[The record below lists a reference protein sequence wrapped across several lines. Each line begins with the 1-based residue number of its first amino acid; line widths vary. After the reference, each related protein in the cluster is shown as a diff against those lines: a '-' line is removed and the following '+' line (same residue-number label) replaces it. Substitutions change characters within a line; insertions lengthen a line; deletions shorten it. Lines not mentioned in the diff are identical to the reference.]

1 MPPLK
6 VREHVELSRLL
17 GHISSQRLQKAIDR
31 ETRMRPALMM
41 LAATLTLAT
50 GVAVADECRLKP
62 KEVVTRFIDELY
74 LQKHARTA
82 FETWVE
88 PGYIQHNPL
97 AATGRD
103 AAIAFLEPFF
113 RDHPETEYSIKR
125 IIAEGNLVVVHS
137 HAKFAANDRGLAVV
151 DILRVEH
158 CKIAEHWDVAQPV
171 PEKSANSNGMF

>member
-1 MPPLK
+1 
-6 VREHVELSRLL
+6 
-17 GHISSQRLQKAIDR
+17 
-31 ETRMRPALMM
+31 MRPLAL
-41 LAATLTLAT
+41 LLVAATLTMA
-50 GVAVADECRLKP
+50 AAPAHADECRLTP
-62 KEVVTRFIDELY
+62 KEVVTKFLTEFY
-74 LQKHARTA
+74 LEKRVREA

-113 RDHPETEYSIKR
+113 QGHPDAVYSIKR
-125 IIAEGNLVVVHS
+125 VIADGNLVAVHS
-137 HAKFAANDRGLAVV
+137 HAKFAAGERGLAVI

>member
-1 MPPLK
+1 MRSP
-6 VREHVELSRLL
+6 VLL
-17 GHISSQRLQKAIDR
+17 LVTAIL
-31 ETRMRPALMM
+31 TSAPALTY
-41 LAATLTLAT
+41 AE
-50 GVAVADECRLKP
+50 ECRLTP
-62 KEVVTRFIDELY
+62 KQVVTQFITQFY
-74 LQKHARTA
+74 LEKRVREA

-103 AAIAFLEPFF
+103 AAIEFLEPFF
-113 RDHPETEYSIKR
+113 QGHPDAVYSIKR
-125 IIAEGNLVVVHS
+125 IVADGNLVAVHS
-137 HAKFAANDRGLAVV
+137 HAKFAAGDRGLAVI